1 MYKVNL
7 TSLLSQPMKKAYQ
20 SSCEINLHHAF
31 SCQPNTKENY
41 SLFGSQSGTSSRP
54 PERLSF
60 LDSFLCS
67 TLDQSLFVTI
77 LRNPYQPSVYAKW
90 VLANSE
96 TNHYIEP
103 CELSSITSKPF
114 CFRFFRPILLLRP
127 LWIHFLIV
135 FRDLDHI
142 NFWEPEIKLL
152 WSERMRRCFKIML

>member
-1 MYKVNL
+1 
-7 TSLLSQPMKKAYQ
+7 MKKAYQ

-114 CFRFFRPILLLRP
+114 CFRFFGRFCSFGRFGYTFSLCSGTSIILISENLKQSYCDPRQ
-127 LWIHFLIV
+127 WEGV
-135 FRDLDHI
+135 SRSCCNDQEI
-142 NFWEPEIKLL
+142 NPP
-152 WSERMRRCFKIML
+152 